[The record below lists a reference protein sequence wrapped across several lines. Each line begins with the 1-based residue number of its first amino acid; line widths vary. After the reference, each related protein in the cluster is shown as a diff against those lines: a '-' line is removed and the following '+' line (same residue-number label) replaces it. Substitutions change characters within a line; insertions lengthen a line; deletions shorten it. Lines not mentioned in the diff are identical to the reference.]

1 MANQNPVNTE
11 ANSLEEEIKKKA
23 IEEYLAKIAQE
34 AVEKERA
41 KAQVAADNTTIS
53 DTKIKDSKE
62 DVTKQDITLEDK
74 KQE

>member
-41 KAQVAADNTTIS
+41 KALAGADNTTIS
-53 DTKIKDSKE
+53 DEKIEDSAKD
-62 DVTKQDITLEDK
+62 TNKQDTALEDK